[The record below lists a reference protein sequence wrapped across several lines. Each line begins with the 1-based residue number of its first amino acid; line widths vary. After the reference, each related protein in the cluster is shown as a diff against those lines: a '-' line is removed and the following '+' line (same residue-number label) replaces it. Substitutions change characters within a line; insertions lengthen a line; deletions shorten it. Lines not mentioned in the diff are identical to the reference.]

1 MSYVASSL
9 RLNRICSQWLLL
21 IAPPLLCLTLFAPPG
36 FAGQELMLAKEAE
49 VMQAEVA
56 DPEKHRILVLNSYNV
71 GYSWTDNEI
80 QAIQDFFADDPSV
93 ILQMEF
99 MDAKL
104 TNAPEHFANLRQLYE
119 HKYHDATF
127 DVIIVTDDDALDFIR
142 RYGAEL
148 FPGVPVIFAG
158 INNFGS
164 DQIAGMQAVTGVNEQ
179 ADFTANLK
187 LILRLQP
194 EVTDIYVITD
204 ELTAGR
210 MIRREFEAAA
220 AEFEGRLRF
229 HFLNDLTI
237 AEVRTKVSTLEQT
250 DAVFYLSF
258 FQDASGMSFTPWE
271 VIPQISSSSTV
282 PLYGQ
287 VDYMLGKGIL
297 GGKVKASYYQGQVA
311 AELAERI
318 LDGELAEC
326 IPIVLESPNIYMFDY
341 EQMQRFGIPQR
352 ALPAESII
360 INEPET
366 FLYRYKGLIAIVV
379 AAFAV
384 LLTFVFILL
393 FNIRRR
399 KRAQKGLQDILIAMS
414 SVLELDSAA
423 EIKEELIE
431 IINRIIFLDRA
442 VDQVR
447 FYNYY
452 GKLREY
458 EASALVPL
466 GADVAPSAPQ
476 PGDELIRTAIEQG
489 TSIVRGRECV
499 ALFKTQGLMGN
510 IVYLKGDRRFE
521 DIDQDLLE
529 ILTSNVSMAIETLE
543 KSKMQEALETA
554 RKIQLS
560 MLPHAFESVAAPFG
574 LDVHARLL
582 AAKEVGGD
590 LYDVFAI
597 DDDHLCIAV
606 GDVADKG
613 VPAALF
619 MAVAKTL
626 IRAKAEPGLTPD
638 MILRKVN
645 TELLRDNE
653 QCLFVTLFLAI
664 YQRSTRTLHYANGG
678 HNPPYLISADGE
690 PTQLPLLPGA
700 ALGVIDEAVYQH
712 QQHQLAPGEALFAYT
727 DGVTE
732 AVNTAGQMYGE
743 DRLTH
748 VLSSLGQEVA
758 ATIDNRLVDDIEC
771 YSRGAGQADDITVM
785 TLRVQ

>member
-1 MSYVASSL
+1 MARS
-9 RLNRICSQWLLL
+9 R
-21 IAPPLLCLTLFAPPG
+21 PP
-36 FAGQELMLAKEAE
+36 
-49 VMQAEVA
+49 
-56 DPEKHRILVLNSYNV
+56 N
-71 GYSWTDNEI
+71 
-80 QAIQDFFADDPSV
+80 
-93 ILQMEF
+93 
-99 MDAKL
+99 
-104 TNAPEHFANLRQLYE
+104 
-119 HKYHDATF
+119 
-127 DVIIVTDDDALDFIR
+127 
-142 RYGAEL
+142 
-148 FPGVPVIFAG
+148 
-158 INNFGS
+158 
-164 DQIAGMQAVTGVNEQ
+164 
-179 ADFTANLK
+179 
-187 LILRLQP
+187 
-194 EVTDIYVITD
+194 
-204 ELTAGR
+204 
-210 MIRREFEAAA
+210 
-220 AEFEGRLRF
+220 
-229 HFLNDLTI
+229 
-237 AEVRTKVSTLEQT
+237 
-250 DAVFYLSF
+250 
-258 FQDASGMSFTPWE
+258 
-271 VIPQISSSSTV
+271 
-282 PLYGQ
+282 
-287 VDYMLGKGIL
+287 
-297 GGKVKASYYQGQVA
+297 YQGRVA

-318 LDGELAEC
+318 IDGELAEC
-326 IPIVLESPNIYMFDY
+326 IPIVIESPNIYMFDY
-341 EQMQRFGIPQR
+341 QQMLRYDIPLS

-379 AAFAV
+379 TVFAV
-384 LLTFVFILL
+384 LLVFILILL

-447 FYNYY
+447 FYNYH
-452 GKLREY
+452 GKLRDY
-458 EASALVPL
+458 EASELIPL
-466 GADVAPSAPQ
+466 GADVAPSVPQ

-499 ALFKTQGLMGN
+499 ALFKTRGLMGN

-574 LDVHARLL
+574 VDVHAMLL

-626 IRAKAEPGLTPD
+626 IRAKSEPGLTPD
-638 MILRKVN
+638 MILSKVN

-653 QCLFVTLFLAI
+653 QCLFVTLFLAV

-678 HNPPYLISADGE
+678 HNPPYLISADGV
-690 PTQLPLLPGA
+690 PSQLPLLPGA
-700 ALGVIDEAVYQH
+700 ALGVIDEAVYQP
-712 QQHQLAPGEALFAYT
+712 QQHRLAPGEALFAYT

-732 AVNTAGQMYGE
+732 AVNTLGQMYGE
-743 DRLTH
+743 DRLAQM
-748 VLSSLGQEVA
+748 LDSLGMEL
-758 ATIDNRLVDDIEC
+758 ATTLNSRLMDDIEGF
-771 YSRGAGQADDITVM
+771 SRGAGQADDITVM

>member
-1 MSYVASSL
+1 MSYVASSM
-9 RLNRICSQWLLL
+9 RVNRIRSQWLLL
-21 IAPPLLCLTLFAPPG
+21 IALLLLSLTSLGPQG

-49 VMQAEVA
+49 AMQAEVA

-80 QAIQDFFADDPSV
+80 QAIQDFFAADPSV

-99 MDAKL
+99 MDTKL
-104 TNAPEHFANLRQLYE
+104 TNVPEHFANLRQLYA
-119 HKYHDATF
+119 HKYRDAVF

-142 RYGAEL
+142 RFGDEL
-148 FPGVPVIFAG
+148 FPGVPVVFAG

-164 DQIAGMQAVTGVNEQ
+164 EQIAGMHAVTGVNEQ
-179 ADFTANLK
+179 ADFTANLE

-194 EVTDIYVITD
+194 DVKDIYVITD

-229 HFLNDLTI
+229 HFLNDLRLG
-237 AEVRTKVSTLEQT
+237 EVRSKVATLGPN

-258 FQDASGMSFTPWE
+258 FQDASGTSFTPWE
-271 VIPQISSSSTV
+271 VIPLISSSSTA

-297 GGKVKASYYQGQVA
+297 GGKVKASYYQGRVA
-311 AELAERI
+311 AELAARI
-318 LDGELAEC
+318 VDGELAEC

-341 EQMQRFGIPQR
+341 QQMQRFGIPLR
-352 ALPAESII
+352 ALPADSII

-366 FLYRYKGLIAIVV
+366 FFYRYKGLIAVV
-379 AAFAV
+379 GLAFTV
-384 LLTFVFILL
+384 LLIFIFVLL

-399 KRAQKGLQDILIAMS
+399 KRAQRGLQDILIAMS

-447 FYNYY
+447 FYNYQ

-458 EASALVPL
+458 DASALIPL
-466 GADVAPSAPQ
+466 GADIAPSVPQ
-476 PGDELIRTAIEQG
+476 PGDELIRSAIEQG

-499 ALFKTQGLMGN
+499 AVFKTQGLMGN
-510 IVYLKGDRRFE
+510 IVYLEGDRRFE

-560 MLPHAFESVAAPFG
+560 MLPQAFESVAEPFG
-574 LDVHARLL
+574 VDVHAMLL
-582 AAKEVGGD
+582 PAKEVGGD
-590 LYDVFAI
+590 LYDVFAV
-597 DDDHLCIAV
+597 DEDHLCIAV

-626 IRAKAEPGLTPD
+626 IRAKAEPGSTPD
-638 MILRKVN
+638 SILSKVN
-645 TELLRDNE
+645 NELLRDNE

-678 HNPPYLISADGE
+678 HNPPYLISADGV

-700 ALGVIDEAVYQH
+700 ALGVIDDASYQP

-732 AVNTAGQMYGE
+732 AVNTAGDMYGE
-743 DRLTH
+743 GRL
-748 VLSSLGQEVA
+748 QEVLARLGTEPA
-758 ATIDNRLVDDIEC
+758 ATIDRNLVDDIERF
-771 YSRGAGQADDITVM
+771 SRGAGQADDITVV
-785 TLRVQ
+785 TLRAQ